1 MVIVHFVYPDL
12 QWERAESGAGRFK
25 IVLAREGVWIWL
37 QCAQKC
43 AAWWGEELEPGS
55 GGDSY
60 CRMAVVLK
68 EINVMKEKPWTLKN
82 GKKGALGARP
92 HPLQIHLRGQ
102 GLEHPTGKWSHGS
115 AFLGSVA
122 RYSKVWPKYLI
133 YNCDP
138 RDSSYT
144 WAVSGLGIV
153 HMVIVLQTCK
163 MQGGGTAK
171 WRFAPIFDKAIL
183 FPVWT
188 PKCAI
193 SEAVKLW
200 NLSCSGHSRILEMPT
215 NCRQVVELIQ
225 GRGHKC

>member
-1 MVIVHFVYPDL
+1 MCSL
-12 QWERAESGAGRFK
+12 RRRRAWTSSGA
-25 IVLAREGVWIWL
+25 
-37 QCAQKC
+37 
-43 AAWWGEELEPGS
+43 
-55 GGDSY
+55 DSY
-60 CRMAVVLK
+60 CRMAVLLK

-82 GKKGALGARP
+82 GKKGALGASP

-138 RDSSYT
+138 RNSSCT

-215 NCRQVVELIQ
+215 NFRQVVELIQ

>member
-1 MVIVHFVYPDL
+1 MCSL
-12 QWERAESGAGRFK
+12 MRRRAWTRF
-25 IVLAREGVWIWL
+25 R
-37 QCAQKC
+37 
-43 AAWWGEELEPGS
+43 WWQ
-55 GGDSY
+55 SY
-60 CRMAVVLK
+60 YRMAVVLK
-68 EINVMKEKPWTLKN
+68 KINVIKEKPWTLKN

-92 HPLQIHLRGQ
+92 HPLQIHLREQ
-102 GLEHPTGKWSHGS
+102 GLEHPTGKWSHES

-122 RYSKVWPKYLI
+122 RYSKVWPEYLI
-133 YNCDP
+133 YHCDP

-144 WAVSGLGIV
+144 LSCQWTWHCPHGDSF
-153 HMVIVLQTCK
+153 TD
-163 MQGGGTAK
+163 MQNARGGWTVK

-200 NLSCSGHSRILEMPT
+200 DLSCSGHSRILEMPT